1 MNENKSQSKLE
12 FSKTLLIQESI
23 LIWITTL
30 AYIFL
35 AFYCIKYQYLGT
47 LPWLTAGVSLPW
59 AAYGISQGF
68 YYNKSKKENTKD
80 GIKYELAL
88 READSIQH
96 SFIINNAGYDN
107 IVTSVWTTDTDTS
120 DIPINLNG
128 PI

>member
-1 MNENKSQSKLE
+1 MKQKKKME
-12 FSKTLLIQESI
+12 FSKLLLIQESG

-35 AFYCIKYQYLGT
+35 AFYCIRNQYLGT

-88 READSIQH
+88 REAESY
-96 SFIINNAGYDN
+96 INQAQNQEFAAGDVYTPTN
-107 IVTSVWTTDTDTS
+107 MS
-120 DIPINLNG
+120 DIPLNLNG

>member
-1 MNENKSQSKLE
+1 MKNKLE
-12 FSKTLLIQESI
+12 FSKTLLIQESA
-23 LIWITTL
+23 LIWVTTL

-59 AAYGISQGF
+59 VAYGVSQGF
-68 YYNKSKKENTKD
+68 YYNKSQKENTKN

-88 READSIQH
+88 KEAESLY
-96 SFIINNAGYDN
+96 SVPSYLYDT
-107 IVTSVWTTDTDTS
+107 VDTTTPVVKPAVPVEE
-120 DIPINLNG
+120 IPINLDG

>member
-1 MNENKSQSKLE
+1 MKQKIE
-12 FSKTLLIQESI
+12 FSKILLIQESI

-47 LPWLTAGVSLPW
+47 LPWLAAGVSLPW
-59 AAYGISQGF
+59 MAYGTSQGF

-88 READSIQH
+88 KEAESLYATP
-96 SFIINNAGYDN
+96 SEN
-107 IVTSVWTTDTDTS
+107 IETADGTVLTTADLD
-120 DIPINLNG
+120 G

>member
-1 MNENKSQSKLE
+1 MRKTE
-12 FSKTLLIQESI
+12 FSKVLLIQESV

-30 AYIFL
+30 AYIIL
-35 AFYCIKYQYLGT
+35 AFYCIRNQYLGT

-68 YYNKSKKENTKD
+68 YYNKSKKENTKN

-88 READSIQH
+88 KEAD
-96 SFIINNAGYDN
+96 ALYN
-107 IVTSVWTTDTDTS
+107 IPDYSNTITAETPPVETE
-120 DIPINLNG
+120 IPINLNG